1 MDRFLEGCGGS
12 EGGGRSLRFCWRG
25 WWLLVLVKEDGN
37 FRTRAQAEEGAP
49 LPTYVYVG
57 VRSLVGSQSGHV
69 TRLAHSSG
77 SQQKC
82 AKTNVLF
89 ARPID

>member
-1 MDRFLEGCGGS
+1 M
-12 EGGGRSLRFCWRG
+12 
-25 WWLLVLVKEDGN
+25 KEDGN

-57 VRSLVGSQSGHV
+57 VWLVRSLVGSQSGHV

-77 SQQKC
+77 SQQC
-82 AKTNVLF
+82 VQ
-89 ARPID
+89 RPTCCSHG